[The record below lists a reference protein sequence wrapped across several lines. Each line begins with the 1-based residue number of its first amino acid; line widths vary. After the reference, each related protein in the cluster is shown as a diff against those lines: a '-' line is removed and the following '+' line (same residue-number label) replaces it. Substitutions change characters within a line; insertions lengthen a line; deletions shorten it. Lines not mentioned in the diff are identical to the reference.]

1 MTDISAKATNVEIRD
16 PKFRSVVGDRVAFE
30 KIATGF
36 LFTEG
41 PLWHAADKYLLFSD
55 MPGDH
60 LRKWSAQG
68 GVTTFRKPCAQSN
81 GLAWD
86 RQGRLIVCEH
96 ATSTVTRTEPDGRS
110 TVIAS
115 HHDGKEL
122 NSPNDVVVKSD
133 GGIYFTDPTYG
144 RNEYYGNPRPLAAR
158 LSRRLSRGAGRRAAD
173 PAGGGF
179 RPAQRACASRS
190 TSGELFVND
199 TDRQH
204 IRVFDVKPDG
214 TLANGRVWAETTG
227 EGAGAPDGMKIDSR
241 RQHLLLRPRR
251 HPRVRA
257 RRDLPRRD
265 QRAGVHGQLLLRRR
279 RPPQPLRHRIDL
291 GLPAARAHA
300 RDGAVASRVQR
311 H

>member
-1 MTDISAKATNVEIRD
+1 M
-16 PKFRSVVGDRVAFE
+16 VGDASTFE
-30 KIATGF
+30 KLATGF

-60 LRKWSAQG
+60 LRKWSRAS

-96 ATSTVTRTEPDGRS
+96 ATSKVTRTEPDGRS

-144 RNEYYGNPRPLAAR
+144 RAEYYGNPRPLQLDFRGVYRAEPDGGR
-158 LSRRLSRGAGRRAAD
+158 LTLLAGRFRPAERPVLLARRAAAVRQRHRA
-173 PAGGGF
+173 PA
-179 RPAQRACASRS
+179 
-190 TSGELFVND
+190 
-199 TDRQH
+199 
-204 IRVFDVKPDG
+204 
-214 TLANGRVWAETTG
+214 
-227 EGAGAPDGMKIDSR
+227 
-241 RQHLLLRPRR
+241 
-251 HPRVRA
+251 HPRVRREAGRHA
-257 RRDLPRRD
+257 RRTAASGPRR
-265 QRAGVHGQLLLRRR
+265 RATEPA
-279 RPPQPLRHRIDL
+279 RPT
-291 GLPAARAHA
+291 A
-300 RDGAVASRVQR
+300 
-311 H
+311 